1 MSYEH
6 LFQRYGSPSTE
17 AEIRLTGY
25 LLRPDKLKEDQIK
38 RNDETAARLIL
49 ECERTAE
56 TLREYRQA
64 LASRYAALNT
74 MPYQERLEIERYR
87 SYRGNLVTYYV
98 RIVRTYEDGTQAKTL
113 SETYPGKERRKAIS
127 RFEELKRQRPGIEV
141 LEDISPQS
149 WEK

>member
-1 MSYEH
+1 M
-6 LFQRYGSPSTE
+6 
-17 AEIRLTGY
+17 
-25 LLRPDKLKEDQIK
+25 PDKLKEDQIK

-98 RIVRTYEDGTQAKTL
+98 RIVRTYEDGTQTKTL
-113 SETYPGKERRKAIS
+113 SETYPGKERWNAIS
-127 RFEELKRQRPGIEV
+127 RFEKLKRQRPGIEV

>member
-6 LFQRYGSPSTE
+6 LFQRYGSPSDE
-17 AEIRLTGY
+17 ADIRLTGY
-25 LLRPDKLKEDQIK
+25 LLRPDKLKEYQIK

-98 RIVRTYEDGTQAKTL
+98 RIVRTTKMGLKQKRFQKHTQGKSAGKP
-113 SETYPGKERRKAIS
+113 YPG
-127 RFEELKRQRPGIEV
+127 LKN
-141 LEDISPQS
+141 
-149 WEK
+149 

>member
-6 LFQRYGSPSTE
+6 LFQRYGSPSDE
-17 AEIRLTGY
+17 ADIRLTGY
-25 LLRPDKLKEDQIK
+25 LLRPDKLKEYQIK

-98 RIVRTYEDGTQAKTL
+98 RIVRTYEDGTQAKTFLL
-113 SETYPGKERRKAIS
+113 SLGRSKRKPPS
-127 RFEELKRQRPGIEV
+127 RAVFLIHIQYTV
-141 LEDISPQS
+141 
-149 WEK
+149 

>member
-17 AEIRLTGY
+17 ADIRLTGY

-49 ECERTAE
+49 ECEQTAE

-64 LASRYAALNT
+64 LASRYASLNT

-87 SYRGNLVTYYV
+87 SYRGKKMGLKQK
-98 RIVRTYEDGTQAKTL
+98 RFQKHTQGKSAGKP
-113 SETYPGKERRKAIS
+113 YPG
-127 RFEELKRQRPGIEV
+127 LKN
-141 LEDISPQS
+141 
-149 WEK
+149 